1 MVVVFL
7 LILVQKNGKKVM
19 NKNVVAFR
27 FRYSLMLTF
36 STSETLRP
44 KTFELELY
52 SMVPRQYGL
61 FNYSAQI
68 SVTNFFGQL
77 FINQMN
83 SKISTFPFT

>member
-1 MVVVFL
+1 MVVTALEEVVVFL
-7 LILVQKNGKKVM
+7 LILVQKNGKTVM
-19 NKNVVAFR
+19 NKNVAAFR

-68 SVTNFFGQL
+68 SVSNFFGQL
-77 FINQMN
+77 FI
-83 SKISTFPFT
+83 K